1 MPVIAVVGTKGGV
14 SKSTTSM
21 ALAIW
26 MAKLRPEH
34 RFLLIDGDMH
44 VRTVELKMCSVH
56 DVTLKD
62 VLSDDEPWEK
72 ALYTCELEKEGELIY
87 PNLAVLPAG
96 GRFLPPVRGNP
107 LVYLDITK
115 RIFGQM
121 IDGLREKFKYIV
133 IDTPASIS
141 LEHLILTASAD
152 AILYVCEPNDDSVN
166 STLASAEGL
175 KDFMEAQTLGVVL
188 SRVPADIDL
197 KRWTTKV
204 EKIARI
210 LGTVP
215 EEPKVGES
223 FRENLPVVAA
233 YPDCPASLAMKE
245 ITRKI
250 LEVKIKRAEMRPK
263 IDQGLLKVMERIKK
277 GAKS

>member
-34 RFLLIDGDMH
+34 RFLLVDGDMH
-44 VRTVELKMCSVH
+44 VRTVELKMCSAH

-62 VLSDDEPWEK
+62 VLLGDKPWEK

-215 EEPKVGES
+215 EDPKVGES